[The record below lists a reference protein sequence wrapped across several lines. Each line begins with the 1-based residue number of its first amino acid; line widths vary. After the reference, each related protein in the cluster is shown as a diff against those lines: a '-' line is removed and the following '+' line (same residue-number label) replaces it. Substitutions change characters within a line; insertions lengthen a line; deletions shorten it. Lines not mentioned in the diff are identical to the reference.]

1 MPKPQATLSRES
13 HYPHMQVSEIMTRE
27 VETIAPD
34 ASLQAAAEAMEAMGV
49 GSLPVCDGK
58 RLVGTITDH
67 DIVVRAVAAG
77 WSPVDSL
84 VKDCMTEDVAYA
96 YCDEATEEVLER
108 MKVLQVRRLVIL
120 DRDKNLAGIVALGD
134 IATEPDAAAEA
145 RVGAAM
151 AEISEPSRPLK

>member
-1 MPKPQATLSRES
+1 MKVRDVMSKDVQVARPGDTLQDVAARMSTGDFGFMPVADGDTL
-13 HYPHMQVSEIMTRE
+13 I
-27 VETIAPD
+27 
-34 ASLQAAAEAMEAMGV
+34 
-49 GSLPVCDGK
+49 
-58 RLVGTITDH
+58 GTITDR

-77 WSPVDSL
+77 WSPVDAL

-96 YCDEATEEVLER
+96 FCDEETEEVLER
-108 MKVLQVRRLVIL
+108 MKVLQIRRLVIL